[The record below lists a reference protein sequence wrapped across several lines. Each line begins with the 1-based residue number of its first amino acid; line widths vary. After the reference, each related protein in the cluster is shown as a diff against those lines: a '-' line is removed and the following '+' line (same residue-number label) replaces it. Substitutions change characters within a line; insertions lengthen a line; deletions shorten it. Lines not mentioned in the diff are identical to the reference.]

1 MSDEQK
7 SPEKQGKSL
16 FVRAT
21 NILTKTGGGGNR
33 TRVPWH
39 FDIRF
44 YVCSPLMLGVLLA
57 AFVSAGSNEQDPATT
72 IGQIF

>member
-1 MSDEQK
+1 MNK
-7 SPEKQGKSL
+7 KARKNRGKSL
-16 FVRAT
+16 FFRAT
-21 NILTKTGGGGNR
+21 DILTKTGGGGNR